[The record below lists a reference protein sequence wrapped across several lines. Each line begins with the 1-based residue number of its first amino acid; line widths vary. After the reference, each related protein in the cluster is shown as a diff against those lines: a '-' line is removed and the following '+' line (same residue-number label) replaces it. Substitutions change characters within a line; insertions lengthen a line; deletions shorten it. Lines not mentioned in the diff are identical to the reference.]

1 MLKDGKRYKS
11 PGDFDAEYGVV
22 ENTYE
27 TQDAEYNSNR
37 RTSKRRTKSKQ
48 LPGVSPLVFSRFLLE
63 YTAFLSLSDM
73 GKNLPDY
80 EEIPVPLEMPEDVRT
95 AYKEAEHE
103 LQKVLRTDRKAA
115 QKILSTYLNLLTV
128 YPDQPYDQ
136 PEVVHPL
143 NGMPI
148 VTPKNCGD
156 FSRLLPKEERVLEL
170 VRQKAANGE
179 RVLIYTSW
187 TRTDSQKKLQKLLC
201 SEGYRTEI
209 LTPQIATDKREDW
222 VNKRV
227 KNGLQVLI
235 TNPRCVE
242 TGLDLNAFT
251 TIIFYSMGYNLFTLR
266 QASRRSW
273 RINQTA
279 PRVEVYML
287 YYRALSTTVGKLL
300 FSSGKSV
307 LSFEVPV
314 MYGIEYEDD
323 ILLLLRM
330 IKFLHMQSP
339 DAAHIFCQS
348 HPVVDMEE
356 LLMVIDEVMWDIFDD
371 VNFFFDEEYE
381 ATVVQCSHPVIDRL
395 YELGRASDPKH
406 GSRQSVWS
414 KKLHDIT
421 EYFVLGATNSVYK
434 FSQHIAGDHVV
445 LEFCLSPDYYEP
457 LYFANSL
464 VDLLRYCQ
472 CSVRRIEAK
481 LAERET
487 ENIRKEAA

>member
-1 MLKDGKRYKS
+1 
-11 PGDFDAEYGVV
+11 
-22 ENTYE
+22 
-27 TQDAEYNSNR
+27 
-37 RTSKRRTKSKQ
+37 
-48 LPGVSPLVFSRFLLE
+48 
-63 YTAFLSLSDM
+63 
-73 GKNLPDY
+73 
-80 EEIPVPLEMPEDVRT
+80 
-95 AYKEAEHE
+95 
-103 LQKVLRTDRKAA
+103 
-115 QKILSTYLNLLTV
+115 
-128 YPDQPYDQ
+128 
-136 PEVVHPL
+136 
-143 NGMPI
+143 
-148 VTPKNCGD
+148 
-156 FSRLLPKEERVLEL
+156 
-170 VRQKAANGE
+170 
-179 RVLIYTSW
+179 
-187 TRTDSQKKLQKLLC
+187 
-201 SEGYRTEI
+201 
-209 LTPQIATDKREDW
+209 
-222 VNKRV
+222 
-227 KNGLQVLI
+227 
-235 TNPRCVE
+235 
-242 TGLDLNAFT
+242 
-251 TIIFYSMGYNLFTLR
+251 
-266 QASRRSW
+266 
-273 RINQTA
+273 
-279 PRVEVYML
+279 
-287 YYRALSTTVGKLL
+287 
-300 FSSGKSV
+300 
-307 LSFEVPV
+307 

-356 LLMVIDEVMWDIFDD
+356 LLMVID
-371 VNFFFDEEYE
+371 E

>member
-1 MLKDGKRYKS
+1 
-11 PGDFDAEYGVV
+11 
-22 ENTYE
+22 
-27 TQDAEYNSNR
+27 
-37 RTSKRRTKSKQ
+37 
-48 LPGVSPLVFSRFLLE
+48 
-63 YTAFLSLSDM
+63 
-73 GKNLPDY
+73 
-80 EEIPVPLEMPEDVRT
+80 
-95 AYKEAEHE
+95 
-103 LQKVLRTDRKAA
+103 
-115 QKILSTYLNLLTV
+115 
-128 YPDQPYDQ
+128 
-136 PEVVHPL
+136 
-143 NGMPI
+143 
-148 VTPKNCGD
+148 
-156 FSRLLPKEERVLEL
+156 
-170 VRQKAANGE
+170 
-179 RVLIYTSW
+179 
-187 TRTDSQKKLQKLLC
+187 
-201 SEGYRTEI
+201 
-209 LTPQIATDKREDW
+209 
-222 VNKRV
+222 
-227 KNGLQVLI
+227 
-235 TNPRCVE
+235 
-242 TGLDLNAFT
+242 
-251 TIIFYSMGYNLFTLR
+251 
-266 QASRRSW
+266 
-273 RINQTA
+273 
-279 PRVEVYML
+279 
-287 YYRALSTTVGKLL
+287 
-300 FSSGKSV
+300 
-307 LSFEVPV
+307 

-348 HPVVDMEE
+348 YPVVDMEE

-381 ATVVQCSHPVIDRL
+381 ATVVQCSHPIIDRL
-395 YELGRASDPKH
+395 YEQGLASDPKH